1 MSEYHA
7 PIDDMQFVLHNVAGL
22 DQILELD
29 EFQEMDRDLVAAILD
44 ESSKFSTNILD
55 PLNRVGDEH
64 GSICENSEVT
74 TPPGWKAAYRQFI
87 DGGWNGLSFDVERGG
102 QGLPWLVATAVQ
114 EMWHSCNMSFG
125 LCPLLTQGA
134 IRALEL
140 HGSKEQQDTYLER
153 LISGEWTGTMNLT
166 EAQAGSDL
174 AAIRTRA
181 VAENTHYRIKGQKIF
196 ITYGEHDLT
205 ENIIHFVLARCTDS
219 PDGVKGISMFIVP
232 KFLVN
237 EDGSLGERNDL
248 RCVSLEHKLGIH
260 ASPTAVMSYGDDEGA
275 IGFLIGEKNRGL
287 EYMFTMMN
295 LARHAVGVEGLAI
308 AERAYQH
315 ALEYARQRVQGTAI
329 GSRDRV
335 AIIQH
340 PDVRRM
346 LMTMKSLIDAMRCL
360 AYFTAGV
367 FDLSLK
373 HPDEIARQNNA
384 DLLGLLIPLVKGW
397 CAESGNEVAYIG
409 VQIHG
414 GMGFIEET
422 GAAQYLRDVRIT
434 PIYEGTTGIQAND
447 LIGRKV
453 LRGNREILERLIT
466 DITQSIAAIDQEND
480 NLVAV
485 SSAVKNALDHFKR
498 ATEWVY
504 ETGESR
510 PDVTAAASVG
520 YMNVFALT
528 VAGWLMLESAST
540 AAARIAA
547 ESGNQSHLE
556 EKLITAKYFATHVL
570 PRTQAHA
577 DAVIN
582 SSTIALALSEDQL

>member
-1 MSEYHA
+1 MSEYRA
-7 PIDDMQFVLHNVAGL
+7 PIDDMQFVLHSVAGL

-29 EFQEMDRDLVAAILD
+29 EFQGMDQELISAILE
-44 ESSKFSTNILD
+44 ESSKFTSNVLD
-55 PLNRVGDEH
+55 PLNRIGDEH
-64 GSICENSEVT
+64 GSICQDSEVT
-74 TPPGWKAAYRQFI
+74 TPPGWKDAYEKFV

-114 EMWHSCNMSFG
+114 EMWHSANMSFG

-134 IRALEL
+134 VRALEL
-140 HGSKEQQDTYLER
+140 HGSREQQDLYMER
-153 LISGEWTGTMNLT
+153 LVSGEWTGTMNLT

-181 VAENTHYRIKGQKIF
+181 VEENGHYRISGQKIF

-219 PDGVKGISMFIVP
+219 PTGVKGISMFLVP

-237 EDGSLGERNDL
+237 QDGTLGERNDL

-260 ASPTAVMSYGDDEGA
+260 ASPTAVMSFGDSQGA
-275 IGFLIGEKNRGL
+275 IGYLVGEKNRGL

-295 LARHAVGVEGLAI
+295 LARHAVGIEGLAV

-315 ALEYARQRVQGTAI
+315 ALAYARQRIQGTAI
-329 GSRDRV
+329 GARERT
-335 AIIQH
+335 AIVHH

-346 LMTMKSLIDAMRCL
+346 LMTMKSLIAAMRCIG
-360 AYFTAGV
+360 YYTAGV

-373 HPDEIARQNNA
+373 HSDAVARQNYS
-384 DLLGLLIPLVKGW
+384 DLLGMLIPLVKGW

-447 LIGRKV
+447 LVGRKV
-453 LRGNREILERLIT
+453 LRGNRAVLERLT
-466 DITQSIAAIDQEND
+466 TSIDQSVQSSDSKNEH
-480 NLVAV
+480 LVV
-485 SSAVKNALDHFKR
+485 ISSAVRDALTHFNR
-498 ATEWVY
+498 ATEWVRQTGAIQP
-504 ETGESR
+504 ET
-510 PDVTAAASVG
+510 TAAASVG

-528 VAGWLMLESAST
+528 VAGWLMLEAAS
-540 AAARIAA
+540 AAATKMG
-547 ESGNQSHLE
+547 GNSDHSVTLE
-556 EKLITAKYFATHVL
+556 EKIISAKFFATNIL

-577 DAVIN
+577 DAVIH
-582 SSTIALALSEDQL
+582 SSAVALELTESQL